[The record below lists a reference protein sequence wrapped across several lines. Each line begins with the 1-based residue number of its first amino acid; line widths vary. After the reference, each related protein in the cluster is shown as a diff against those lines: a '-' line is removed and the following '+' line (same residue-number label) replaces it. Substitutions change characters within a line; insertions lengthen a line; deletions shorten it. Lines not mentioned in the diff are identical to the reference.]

1 MNQGL
6 NEKCHHHR
14 DVVELEKQLELL
26 RRLVVQGDFSGVNLL
41 LDKWSVKGMY
51 VHNLQNLST
60 KKDYFQIECSDLDF
74 LATHQVKCEESVFDD
89 YYRSHY
95 SNVSYMTI
103 LELALHMTRGERVE
117 ERINIIRLLL
127 EKGFLWGSG
136 DLICK
141 VVPKEKGYR
150 SIVRQAFARAI
161 LHDSDA
167 FINFPELIRLHRVLQ
182 APLTTVDPDGWNAEM
197 LAARALNKEHVKF
210 LQEATVEMWHDWGSD
225 AFNFFILGKTASEQ
239 FSSVCIFLALHV
251 TSLAYIGAFFFI
263 CGALFDVSLSLC
275 NMLFNRSKLDKL
287 LSWLPVLA
295 RCRCSFLGAE
305 MFLRVLWLLTLN
317 AAFLNLPPEFTIVWE
332 KHVSPFEIPSVSKWN
347 PLPATVH
354 SICCFCILLV
364 LFFGLPDYAAARRAA
379 EDEEEYPAAAVP
391 EDRYQDPTC
400 HLIGCICVFGLMTLL
415 MIIYLQIVLRP
426 MEMDPWKMGLWCGSL
441 LVQIK
446 ITLEDALSPRA
457 QQDLQVAFQGQGYKS
472 LDAEESSVEDRY
484 QAVRH
489 VMHHWH
495 RWACCMVTPLNT
507 KIWCLLMFARKHR
520 LRISRDDGA
529 AEVQWS
535 WLEIT
540 SRFAMSYISNGLYKA
555 IIVYTLPLW
564 LCRGGLTDFVLNAFA
579 TVYIVELD
587 DLASRDEW
595 RLLVEDIPNAKSFCS
610 SSATEDSAC
619 DLGFCEDHH
628 HPRPATRQ
636 VRGLMGAAGA

>member
-1 MNQGL
+1 MFFCL
-6 NEKCHHHR
+6 AAFYFF
-14 DVVELEKQLELL
+14 
-26 RRLVVQGDFSGVNLL
+26 RRIPSAD
-41 LDKWSVKGMY
+41 MA
-51 VHNLQNLST
+51 
-60 KKDYFQIECSDLDF
+60 
-74 LATHQVKCEESVFDD
+74 ATCAEE
-89 YYRSHY
+89 
-95 SNVSYMTI
+95 
-103 LELALHMTRGERVE
+103 
-117 ERINIIRLLL
+117 
-127 EKGFLWGSG
+127 
-136 DLICK
+136 
-141 VVPKEKGYR
+141 
-150 SIVRQAFARAI
+150 
-161 LHDSDA
+161 A

-182 APLTTVDPDGWNAEM
+182 APITTVDPDGWNAEM

-225 AFNFFILGKTASEQ
+225 AFNFFIVGKMASEQ

-263 CGALFDVSLSLC
+263 CGWLFDLSLFLC
-275 NMLFNRSKLDKL
+275 NMLFNRSKLDRL

-295 RCRCSFLGAE
+295 QCRCTFLGAE

-332 KHVSPFEIPSVSKWN
+332 KHVSPFDIPSVSKWN

-364 LFFGLPDYAAARRAA
+364 LLFGLPDYAAARRAA

-457 QQDLQVAFQGQGYKS
+457 QQDLQVAFQA
-472 LDAEESSVEDRY
+472 DVFEESNVEDRY

-495 RWACCMVTPLNT
+495 RWVCSVKVT
-507 KIWCLLMFARKHR
+507 KM
-520 LRISRDDGA
+520 
-529 AEVQWS
+529 
-535 WLEIT
+535 
-540 SRFAMSYISNGLYKA
+540 GLSEN
-555 IIVYTLPLW
+555 V
-564 LCRGGLTDFVLNAFA
+564 GLIFPM
-579 TVYIVELD
+579 I
-587 DLASRDEW
+587 ASHF
-595 RLLVEDIPNAKSFCS
+595 S
-610 SSATEDSAC
+610 
-619 DLGFCEDHH
+619 
-628 HPRPATRQ
+628 
-636 VRGLMGAAGA
+636 

>member
-1 MNQGL
+1 MSVGRNRHQISAKPLRWCWHGRCGL
-6 NEKCHHHR
+6 DHGGGIGCFYATGIAESKDSTYGGSTGWYQPR
-14 DVVELEKQLELL
+14 WSLVLSQTLREFFDVFCLAAFYFF
-26 RRLVVQGDFSGVNLL
+26 RRIPSAD
-41 LDKWSVKGMY
+41 MAPA
-51 VHNLQNLST
+51 
-60 KKDYFQIECSDLDF
+60 C
-74 LATHQVKCEESVFDD
+74 AEE
-89 YYRSHY
+89 
-95 SNVSYMTI
+95 
-103 LELALHMTRGERVE
+103 
-117 ERINIIRLLL
+117 
-127 EKGFLWGSG
+127 
-136 DLICK
+136 
-141 VVPKEKGYR
+141 
-150 SIVRQAFARAI
+150 
-161 LHDSDA
+161 A

-182 APLTTVDPDGWNAEM
+182 APITTVDPDGWNAEM

-225 AFNFFILGKTASEQ
+225 AFNFFIVGKMASEQ

-263 CGALFDVSLSLC
+263 CGWLFDRSLFLC
-275 NMLFNRSKLDKL
+275 NMLFNRSKLDRL

-295 RCRCSFLGAE
+295 RCRCTFLGAE

-364 LFFGLPDYAAARRAA
+364 LLFGLPDYAAARRAA

-457 QQDLQVAFQGQGYKS
+457 QQDLQVAFQADV
-472 LDAEESSVEDRY
+472 LEESNVEDRY

-495 RWACCMVTPLNT
+495 RWVCSVKVT
-507 KIWCLLMFARKHR
+507 KM
-520 LRISRDDGA
+520 
-529 AEVQWS
+529 
-535 WLEIT
+535 
-540 SRFAMSYISNGLYKA
+540 
-555 IIVYTLPLW
+555 
-564 LCRGGLTDFVLNAFA
+564 
-579 TVYIVELD
+579 
-587 DLASRDEW
+587 
-595 RLLVEDIPNAKSFCS
+595 
-610 SSATEDSAC
+610 
-619 DLGFCEDHH
+619 
-628 HPRPATRQ
+628 
-636 VRGLMGAAGA
+636 